1 METVSSKECN
11 DQQFYLRLKKKASSV
26 TGHTLPE
33 NCFRNV
39 YKQICGICERDF
51 SCYMLQGRNVAMNMN
66 SCTAPQENFKSLNDL
81 DRHETRS
88 KLGQLLV
95 IMSHE
100 EQFDY
105 HSVAVNDENGFD

>member
-1 METVSSKECN
+1 
-11 DQQFYLRLKKKASSV
+11 
-26 TGHTLPE
+26 
-33 NCFRNV
+33 
-39 YKQICGICERDF
+39 
-51 SCYMLQGRNVAMNMN
+51 MNMN
-66 SCTAPQENFKSLNDL
+66 SCTAPQENLNDL

-95 IMSHE
+95 MSHE

>member
-1 METVSSKECN
+1 M
-11 DQQFYLRLKKKASSV
+11 
-26 TGHTLPE
+26 
-33 NCFRNV
+33 
-39 YKQICGICERDF
+39 I
-51 SCYMLQGRNVAMNMN
+51 
-66 SCTAPQENFKSLNDL
+66 

-95 IMSHE
+95 MSHE

>member
-1 METVSSKECN
+1 
-11 DQQFYLRLKKKASSV
+11 
-26 TGHTLPE
+26 
-33 NCFRNV
+33 
-39 YKQICGICERDF
+39 
-51 SCYMLQGRNVAMNMN
+51 MNMN